1 MRRAA
6 CLVLAA
12 TLAGCAV
19 SPVAPTVAPDPDTL
33 TAWTASGRMALAA
46 NGEGGSG
53 SFTWQQ
59 RSAEATLSLRGPL
72 GAGAVEVV
80 TDGHTLAVTDAE
92 GRHLGDERARATLRQ
107 RLGTDLPLGELRYW
121 MLGVAAPGSAASV
134 ADAATAPRR
143 VIEQSGW
150 RIDYDTFRAAA
161 GYSVPE
167 RFTATQGG
175 VRLKVIVDDWRI
187 DGSPEPRP

>member
-6 CLVLAA
+6 CFVLAA

-19 SPVAPTVAPDPDTL
+19 SPVAPPVAPDPEKL
-33 TAWTASGRMALAA
+33 QAWTATGRMALAA

-59 RSAEATLSLRGPL
+59 RSDEATLSLRGPL
-72 GAGAVEVV
+72 GAGAIEVV
-80 TDGHTLAVTDAE
+80 TDGRTLAVTDAE
-92 GRHLGDERARATLRQ
+92 GRHVGDERAQAMLRQ
-107 RLGTDLPLGELRYW
+107 RLGTDLPLGELRFW
-121 MLGVAAPGSAASV
+121 MLGVAAPGSTASV
-134 ADAATAPRR
+134 ADAASAPRR

-150 RIDYDTFRAAA
+150 RIDYDTFQPAA
-161 GYSVPE
+161 GYSVPA

-175 VRLKVIVDDWRI
+175 VRLRVVVDDWRI
-187 DGSPEPRP
+187 DGAPGTAP